1 MNRYRVVMR
10 ETRVVESSCLI
21 NAIDE
26 DDAIDLVKR
35 NVFNDFEDDYVVETL
50 DSEAQSVEL
59 LEGLPDEDQDGL

>member
-26 DDAIDLVKR
+26 DDANDLVKR
-35 NVFNDFEDDYVVETL
+35 NVFNDFEDD
-50 DSEAQSVEL
+50 
-59 LEGLPDEDQDGL
+59 